1 MKTFTPEQ
9 AKLFLDS
16 IRGEPLEAFYVLCL
30 TTGMRRG
37 EALVL
42 HWQDVDLERGTVSI
56 RYTLQDLKDGEFAF
70 ALPKTDKSR
79 RVVRLTQLA
88 VAALKG
94 LRERQEEA
102 RRVAGDVWREQDLVF
117 TTAIGGALRG
127 NHILQRDFTP
137 LCERLGLPRIRLHDL
152 RHTLATLL
160 FVNRIPTKVVQ
171 EMLGH
176 SDVGMTLDVY
186 SHVLP
191 EMQAETAESLDNLLG
206 DNGED
211 KEHTQRNYYS
221 DTCTLCQ
228 PMAQGAVRA
237 RLPGRRP
244 EPYWLGMT
252 LQLPLT

>member
-16 IRGEPLEAFYVLCL
+16 VQAKPLEAFYVLCL

-37 EALVL
+37 EALAL
-42 HWQDVDLERGTVSI
+42 HWQDVDMERGTASI
-56 RYTLQDLKDGEFAF
+56 RYTLQDLKRGKFVF

-88 VAALKG
+88 VAALKRQ
-94 LRERQEEA
+94 RERQEKA
-102 RRVAGDVWREQDLVF
+102 KCLAGDVWQEQDLVF
-117 TTAIGGALRG
+117 TTALGGPLRG
-127 NHILQRDFTP
+127 NHILQRDFAP

-160 FVNRIPTKVVQ
+160 FVNRIPAKVVQ

-176 SDVGMTLDVY
+176 SDIRRTLDVY

-191 EMQAETAESLDNLLG
+191 EMQAEAAESLDSLLG
-206 DNGED
+206 DKGQDNE
-211 KEHTQRNYYS
+211 
-221 DTCTLCQ
+221 
-228 PMAQGAVRA
+228 
-237 RLPGRRP
+237 
-244 EPYWLGMT
+244 
-252 LQLPLT
+252 